1 MNIDEKNPNYNDN
14 KTKQQLWSR
23 KQLFCLTR
31 LLNLKIFQ
39 ALMTSLA
46 TQKAMVLNS
55 IIFLAQIPE
64 IAKFDSNQLFIL
76 EVRRF

>member
-1 MNIDEKNPNYNDN
+1 
-14 KTKQQLWSR
+14 
-23 KQLFCLTR
+23 
-31 LLNLKIFQ
+31 
-39 ALMTSLA
+39 MTSLA
-46 TQKAMVLNS
+46 VEKAMVLNS

>member
-14 KTKQQLWSR
+14 KTKQ
-23 KQLFCLTR
+23 QLFCLTR